1 MKLTCKMG
9 TKNIKVVEVQPSDP
23 LYVLLQKLKI
33 TDKKTK
39 FIYKGITY
47 SMGSIETFSEIGLT
61 TDERINVSNQAIAGK
76 FLNL

>member
-1 MKLTCKMG
+1 MG